1 MSFNKIII
9 QGRLTA
15 TPELRT
21 TQSGTSVCSCS
32 VAVNRRF
39 DKEKTDFIN
48 CTAFGKTADF
58 LSKFFQKGQEILMCG
73 ELHIDKYEK
82 DGSTRTSANVIV
94 DEVSFCG
101 NKTDNSTQKESKTS
115 TADFEEIAE
124 DDEDLPF

>member
-39 DKEKTDFIN
+39 NKEETDFIN
-48 CTAFGKTADF
+48 CTAFGKTAEF
-58 LSKFFQKGQEILMCG
+58 LSKFFQKGQEILLCG

-82 DGSTRTSANVIV
+82 DGSTRTSANIIV

-101 NKTDNSTQKESKTS
+101 SKSDNPTQKESKVS
-115 TADFEEIAE
+115 MADFEEI
-124 DDEDLPF
+124 DDGETLPF